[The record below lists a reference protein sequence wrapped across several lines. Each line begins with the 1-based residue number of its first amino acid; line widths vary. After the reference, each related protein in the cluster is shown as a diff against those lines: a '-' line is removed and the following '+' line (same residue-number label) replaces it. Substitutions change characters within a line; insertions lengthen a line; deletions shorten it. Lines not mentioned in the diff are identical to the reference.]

1 MKMDLQRLQANR
13 LCRQLPIAAQI
24 DMVSGG
30 TLVNGPHEEV
40 VDGGLLVL
48 SLGGP
53 VEVRTAVEE
62 ASVASATRRLG
73 VSQDAGIY
81 DLYDGH
87 RRRTALRLADG
98 ARALILNR
106 EAMDRLVMRHP
117 SVGYLLAQDLARR
130 IKRLDDGLADALE
143 LQMFVG
149 QKQGRWLVQIKTG
162 ELYGPRQAGL
172 VGPWALAI
180 RDRCAHYA
188 KNALTWVFVGYLA
201 GIGISRAV
209 VEMIFR
215 LGLQQVLFNKQ
226 VDPHGLT
233 IHIHHFN
240 YGMIMMVVAALAAIT
255 PAGRRFTAWIGALF
269 GFGLG
274 TFLDEFGLVL
284 NLNPYYYQMGSLLAM
299 VAGGIVLFAA
309 IPLSERLWGR
319 RP

>member
-1 MKMDLQRLQANR
+1 MKTDLQRLQTNR
-13 LCRQLPIAAQI
+13 VFRQLPISAQI

-30 TLVNGPHEEV
+30 ARVNGPHEEV

-48 SLGGP
+48 SVGGR
-53 VEVRTAVEE
+53 VEIRTAVEE
-62 ASVASATRRLG
+62 APVVSVTRRVD

-87 RRRTALRLADG
+87 RRRTTLRLSDG

-106 EAMDRLVMRHP
+106 EAMDRLGMRHP
-117 SVGYLLAQDLARR
+117 PLGYLLAQDLARR
-130 IKRLDDGLADALE
+130 IKRLDDGLSDALE
-143 LQMFVG
+143 LRMFVG
-149 QKQGRWLVQIKTG
+149 QKQGRRLIQIKTG
-162 ELYGPRQAGL
+162 ELYGTLQAGL
-172 VGPWALAI
+172 VRPWALAI

-188 KNALTWVFVGYLA
+188 KNALAWVFVGYLV

-240 YGMIMMVVAALAAIT
+240 YGMIMMVVAALVAIT
-255 PAGRRFTAWIGALF
+255 PAGRRFTAWIGTLF

-284 NLNPYYYQMGSLLAM
+284 NLHPYYYQIGSFLAI
-299 VAGGIVLFAA
+299 VAAGIVLFAA
-309 IPLSERLWGR
+309 IPLSERWWGR